1 MSEAEFSVLDEL
13 YFVTSYQDL
22 QAQCG
27 VLERELPAVLWQLIE
42 KGWVKCLADPQEEIE
57 VTWQK
62 FEQHYNHLYY
72 LASKQGLLMHN
83 KK

>member
-1 MSEAEFSVLDEL
+1 MSEAEFAVLDEL
-13 YFVTSYQDL
+13 YFVTPYQEL

-27 VLERELPAVLWQLIE
+27 LPEGELPAVLWQLIE
-42 KGWVKCLADPQEEIE
+42 KGWVKCLVDPQEEIE
-57 VTWQK
+57 VTQQV
-62 FEQHYNHLYY
+62 FEQRYNHLYY